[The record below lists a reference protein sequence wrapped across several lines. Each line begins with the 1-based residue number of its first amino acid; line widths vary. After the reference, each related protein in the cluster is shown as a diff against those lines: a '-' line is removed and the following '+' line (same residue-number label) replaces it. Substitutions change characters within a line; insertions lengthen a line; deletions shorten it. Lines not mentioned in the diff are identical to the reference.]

1 VTATIDR
8 TFAESLLRTFDD
20 PKDLPVHLLFNQFW
34 QHAPQEVVGAY
45 HRHLVEGPLAG
56 LVAEA
61 HFPEPLTV
69 ERLAECPPGSYGRAV
84 QAFVVENGLQASL
97 ATDYKAFHEALA
109 ASGMLDGMP
118 EDMRYAVLRGFQLHD
133 LLHVVTGYGPSPRDE
148 LALQAFCLAQ
158 LQFPYFAMWVSV
170 VTTRMTF
177 IDPATIVGV
186 MDAITEGWRFGRTVA
201 NLQLLRWE
209 DHIDEPIE
217 EVRAAHGIGREGRAA
232 AA

>member
-1 VTATIDR
+1 MVT
-8 TFAESLLRTFDD
+8 
-20 PKDLPVHLLFNQFW
+20 
-34 QHAPQEVVGAY
+34 AY
-45 HRHLVEGPLAG
+45 HRQLTEGPLAAQ
-56 LVAEA
+56 VAEQ

-69 ERLAECPPGSYGRAV
+69 DRLAECPPGSYGRAV
-84 QAFVVENGLQASL
+84 HAFVVENGLEANL
-97 ATDYKAFHEALA
+97 ATNYRAFHESLA

-133 LLHVVTGYGPSPRDE
+133 FIHVVTGYGPSPRDE

-177 IDPATIVGV
+177 IDPGTIVGT
-186 MDAITEGWRFGRTVA
+186 MDAITEGWQFGRTVD
-201 NLQLLRWE
+201 NLQLHRWE

-217 EVRAAHGIGREGRAA
+217 QVRAAHGIAPEGRAA
-232 AA
+232 A